1 MPDAGA
7 DMPAEQIRLDRDLL
21 TRPDNTVSS
30 MARLLGV
37 SRVTICTYVPQ
48 LTTLG
53 RYTAGS
59 GR

>member
-1 MPDAGA
+1 
-7 DMPAEQIRLDRDLL
+7 MPAEQIRLDRDLL

-37 SRVTICTYVPQ
+37 SRGTICTYVPE
-48 LTTLG
+48 LTTRG
-53 RYTAGS
+53 RYTARS